1 MLSIVCNDH
10 SKNSDL
16 SIAGIENDSFEGEW
30 PDEPFEPTFADT
42 AYCDPDDDEVDLYS
56 DFGNVMRLSEAYHDP
71 FWTYFNRFV
80 RYWPKMPYHVKHA
93 YEKGFIEKK
102 RKHSEHSMQLFD
114 GLAVEMTE
122 RHLCSATWSQ
132 WKGGSYPDDPIWL
145 GLHMPKLTTVDLIDV
160 DAKQYRVGYYR
171 ENGDRKARLLPVI
184 NIPLEHL
191 KMLKRI
197 YDAFPGRIWCIS
209 SETLGIHAWK
219 KHNYP
224 QPSTN
229 LHQFNKKILCDI
241 GYASTESHPMPGRC
255 LRRPFGDG
263 YRTVMPTGTIED
275 WVKQVEYFESDGRT
289 PSFNRICVELVRAM
303 YRQWQAWERLG
314 DDNRRVDVR
323 SLIKKQLPELDIIA
337 DWLKAGCPLEPAVTA
352 PVHEAS
358 IEPSLTLCKD
368 VLLETL
374 GERPRIKPTPIQR
387 ICQEILLVSFGEK
400 SNEDIAPIIEEAITE
415 INESDSVPNLPEN
428 HPLPRG
434 SNQRQDLL
442 MLRGGNWA
450 KGLLRLAR
458 KGLEQEDSVAMVV
471 HEMAK
476 WLWWI
481 ELYSLPESQRLEE
494 ITRLLTAYVTTKH
507 NNCVS
512 RLLNGK
518 QDEVIAQVARCV
530 KQASEIKLSTSI
542 HGFARTRDK
551 WNNGGYSNPIKLIP
565 ALTQQEDVS
574 LSLSCQF
581 TVMCIK
587 FEYQLPEFVQAKI
600 KAVAGRNKVM
610 PFATRLISLLYSKH
624 GKAFFGRKVLSA
636 LLGYENPTQ
645 IAKYTTILE
654 RAGIISIGNSYKVG
668 RNGKE
673 YRLSQS
679 TIEAMK
685 SIQPQVNA

>member
-1 MLSIVCNDH
+1 
-10 SKNSDL
+10 
-16 SIAGIENDSFEGEW
+16 
-30 PDEPFEPTFADT
+30 
-42 AYCDPDDDEVDLYS
+42 
-56 DFGNVMRLSEAYHDP
+56 MRLSEAYHDP

-102 RKHSEHSMQLFD
+102 RKRSEQSLPLFEE
-114 GLAVEMTE
+114 LAIETTE
-122 RHLCSATWSQ
+122 RHLCSSTWSQ
-132 WKGGSYPDDPIWL
+132 WKGESYPDDPVWL
-145 GLHMPKLTTVDLIDV
+145 GLHMPKLTSVDLVDV

-184 NIPLEHL
+184 NIPLEHFKKL
-191 KMLKRI
+191 KVI

-219 KHNYP
+219 KHSYP

-358 IEPSLTLCKD
+358 IEPSLTLCKE

-471 HEMAK
+471 YEMA
-476 WLWWI
+476 
-481 ELYSLPESQRLEE
+481 
-494 ITRLLTAYVTTKH
+494 
-507 NNCVS
+507 
-512 RLLNGK
+512 
-518 QDEVIAQVARCV
+518 
-530 KQASEIKLSTSI
+530 
-542 HGFARTRDK
+542 
-551 WNNGGYSNPIKLIP
+551 
-565 ALTQQEDVS
+565 
-574 LSLSCQF
+574 
-581 TVMCIK
+581 
-587 FEYQLPEFVQAKI
+587 
-600 KAVAGRNKVM
+600 
-610 PFATRLISLLYSKH
+610 
-624 GKAFFGRKVLSA
+624 
-636 LLGYENPTQ
+636 
-645 IAKYTTILE
+645 
-654 RAGIISIGNSYKVG
+654 
-668 RNGKE
+668 
-673 YRLSQS
+673 
-679 TIEAMK
+679 
-685 SIQPQVNA
+685 